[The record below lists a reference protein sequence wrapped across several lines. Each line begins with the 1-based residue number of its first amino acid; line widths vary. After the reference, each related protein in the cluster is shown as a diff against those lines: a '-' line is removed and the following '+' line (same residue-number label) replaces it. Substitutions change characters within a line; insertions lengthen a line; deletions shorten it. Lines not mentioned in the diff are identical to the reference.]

1 MFNLFLIGRLL
12 EVISYKIFNVQKE
25 DVILD
30 CLNSAGTK
38 TYRIEEIPKDEIDLS
53 PDEILV
59 PVAHFQKVTT
69 LPMNQ
74 LLLLYSCYYVEE
86 ILPLVCIVVVDCRWH
101 KEFMHCIIPCSS
113 SDTVIIFILNAFC
126 PVRGIE

>member
-1 MFNLFLIGRLL
+1 MKGVILSVLIHAFKHTMHTCRQTCLAIHIGILLLQDWIDKVVDVQSVCNRRLL

-69 LPMNQ
+69 
-74 LLLLYSCYYVEE
+74 
-86 ILPLVCIVVVDCRWH
+86 
-101 KEFMHCIIPCSS
+101 
-113 SDTVIIFILNAFC
+113 
-126 PVRGIE
+126 